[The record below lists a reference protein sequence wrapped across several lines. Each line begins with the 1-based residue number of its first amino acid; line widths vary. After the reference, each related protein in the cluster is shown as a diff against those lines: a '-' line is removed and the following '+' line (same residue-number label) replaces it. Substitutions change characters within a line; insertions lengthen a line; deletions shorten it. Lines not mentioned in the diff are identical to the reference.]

1 MSNISKNSKLFCP
14 KLRLTLDIKSDYF
27 KIKKNLQLISDIN
40 FKNQPF
46 KLIKEF
52 NKNENNFNMSTNFSS
67 DWLL

>member
-46 KLIKEF
+46 KLIKKF
-52 NKNENNFNMSTNFSS
+52 NKK
-67 DWLL
+67 